1 MYPANDRFAYARGCF
16 MVFPK
21 EFMEKRGFTGCDVH
35 FEDDYGIYFKPNTPD
50 EIKQRVIKEYAE
62 YHKEYMDKFL
72 GRTV

>member
-21 EFMEKRGFTGCDVH
+21 GFNREIGKGSLH
-35 FEDDYGIYFKPNTPD
+35 EADDYIIYFKPNTPD
-50 EIKQRVIKEYAE
+50 EIKHRLIKEYAE